1 MNKVLKLATALLL
14 TGALLVGC
22 SPKQEADK
30 SALADSAETK
40 TIVVGATPLP
50 HSELLEF
57 IKPQLEKEGI
67 TLEITEFTDYNTP
80 NLALADGALDANF
93 FQHVPYMEEFAAKNN
108 LEIVSA
114 GKVHVEPMG
123 VYSKKIASA
132 DEIANGAKVAVPND
146 PTNEG
151 RALLLLQSNGLIK
164 LKDAAALDQTPK
176 DIVENPKNLEFTE
189 LEAAQLPRVLD
200 DVDFAVINTNYALEG
215 GLNPVKDA
223 LFAEGE
229 DSPYANIV
237 TVRKGDE
244 KRPEIVKLIEVLN
257 SPEVKQFIEEKYE
270 GSIIPAF

>member
-1 MNKVLKLATALLL
+1 MKKVLKLATALLL

-30 SALADSAETK
+30 SASADSAETK

-50 HSELLEF
+50 HAELLEF

-67 TLEITEFTDYNTP
+67 KLEITEFTDYNTP
-80 NLALADGALDANF
+80 NLALADGTLDANF

-108 LEIVSA
+108 LEIISA

-132 DEIANGAKVAVPND
+132 DKIADGAKVAVPND

-151 RALLLLQSNGLIK
+151 RALLLLQSKGFIK

-176 DIVENPKNLEFTE
+176 DIVENPKNLSFTE
-189 LEAAQLPRVLD
+189 LDAAQLPRVLD

-229 DSPYANIV
+229 NSPYANIV

-244 KRPEIVKLIEVLN
+244 TRPEIVKLMKALN